1 MENQL
6 TNMWIRRMLET
17 KLVQIVE
24 WAQKNKK
31 RVEDLTE
38 EEVQEAL
45 GEKDKN
51 NDI

>member
-6 TNMWIRRMLET
+6 TNAWLRKILET

-31 RVEDLTE
+31 KVEDLTE
-38 EEVQEAL
+38 EEVKEAL
-45 GEKDKN
+45 KEKE
-51 NDI
+51 I